1 MHYFKGNACT
11 LTLAL
16 CRHEPRRGAH
26 MVDSMAQKMTKKQL
40 LIATVALT
48 TTVFDC
54 FFFFA
59 RALGRIA

>member
-1 MHYFKGNACT
+1 
-11 LTLAL
+11 
-16 CRHEPRRGAH
+16 